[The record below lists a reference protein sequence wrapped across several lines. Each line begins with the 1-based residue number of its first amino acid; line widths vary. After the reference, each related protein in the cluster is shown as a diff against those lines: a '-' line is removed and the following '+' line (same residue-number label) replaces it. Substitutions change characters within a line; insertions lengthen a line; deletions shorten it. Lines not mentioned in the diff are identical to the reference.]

1 MKPSIFTKWFQD
13 FPKKKKIV
21 ETKRGFKKTVQ
32 NQKYTSTVMKKLCN
46 LHNFLYKRTAIDT
59 KNSELMSELLPNENG
74 FKRKNSQMLKFY
86 QNPKLPY
93 YILHIFKP
101 KYISKLP

>member
-1 MKPSIFTKWFQD
+1 M
-13 FPKKKKIV
+13 
-21 ETKRGFKKTVQ
+21 RGFKKTVQ
-32 NQKYTSTVMKKLCN
+32 NQKYEGAVMKKLCK
-46 LHNFLYKRTAIDT
+46 LHNFLYKRTGIGTKDT
-59 KNSELMSELLPNENG
+59 VLMTELLPNENG

-93 YILHIFKP
+93 YILVIFKP